1 MTLFSYVLLV
11 DFYPWYVVY
20 ENAWF
25 GVGIWEII
33 VHIWTWSLIIEEGHK
48 VNEREREMNELR
60 DSSVCLIVDLFD

>member
-1 MTLFSYVLLV
+1 LTLFSYVLLV

-48 VNEREREMNELR
+48 VNEREMR
-60 DSSVCLIVDLFD
+60 